1 MAMGIAPRTLS
12 LWLPPLA
19 LMVLI
24 FVLSA
29 MPSDGADRG
38 PLILFA
44 RKAAHFTEYA
54 LLLALWWRALFT
66 RAAAVPA
73 LALAF
78 AIAVAYAATD
88 EFHQTFVDG
97 RVGTP
102 RDVALD
108 AVGAA
113 AAGALILWR
122 RQSRRREV
130 AA

>member
-1 MAMGIAPRTLS
+1 MAMAARRKTAG
-12 LWLPPLA
+12 LWAPPLV
-19 LMVLI
+19 LMVVI

-29 MPSDGADRG
+29 MPSDGTDRG
-38 PLILFA
+38 PLVLFA
-44 RKAAHFTEYA
+44 RKAGHFSEYA
-54 LLLALWWRALFT
+54 LLLALWWRALRT
-66 RAAAVPA
+66 TVTTVPA

-97 RVGTP
+97 RIGTP

-108 AVGAA
+108 AFGAA
-113 AAGALILWR
+113 SASALVLWWR
-122 RQSRRREV
+122 SKHREV